1 MLKSKN
7 NRFTLVLILKVTKV
21 LDLKTIHILKLFIF
35 VSLILKLL
43 IMKTARIATID
54 VFRALTMFLML
65 FVNDIPGIKQIPH
78 WLLHA
83 KADEDML
90 GFSDII
96 FPCFLFVMG
105 MSVPFAILK
114 RQEKRESLGGTL
126 KHIIERTLALI
137 VMGLFTVNLGSYDG
151 NATGLPYSWYVILL
165 VISFFLIW
173 NLYPKAE
180 GISKYIYKGLKWG
193 GVLLMIGLFL
203 LFEGKNGAV
212 FAPKWWGILGLIGW
226 TYLVTAIVF
235 LITRIRLVWMTC
247 AWVLFL
253 ALSVLS
259 HGTWDLSYLPSDM
272 VHHALGV
279 SGAFAS
285 VLLIH
290 WGNKENPFKFVG
302 TMIGLGMLML
312 VFFFAS
318 HPHWII
324 SKIQATPTW
333 LFVCNAI
340 SFFMVGIFYFLVDV
354 KNKTN
359 WFAIIKPAGTVTLT
373 CYMIPYAWYA
383 VQRLL
388 AFHYPAFL
396 CTGVP
401 GLCRSLLFSLV
412 VVWIA
417 GWLMKVNIRL
427 KI

>member
-1 MLKSKN
+1 
-7 NRFTLVLILKVTKV
+7 
-21 LDLKTIHILKLFIF
+21 
-35 VSLILKLL
+35 
-43 IMKTARIATID
+43 MKISRIATID
-54 VFRALTMFLML
+54 VFRAITMFLML

-83 KADEDML
+83 DMNEDML

-105 MSVPFAILK
+105 MSVPFALLK
-114 RQEKRESLGGTL
+114 RKEKGESLWGTL
-126 KHIIERTLALI
+126 RHILERTLALI

-151 NATGLPYSWYVILL
+151 EATGLPYSWYLILL
-165 VISFFLIW
+165 VLSFFLTW

-180 GISKYIYKGLKWG
+180 GWKKHLFTGMKYAGI
-193 GVLLMIGLFL
+193 LLMIGLFC

-235 LITRIRLVWMTC
+235 LIVRIRLVWMSS
-247 AWVLFL
+247 AWLIVL
-253 ALSVLS
+253 ALTVLS
-259 HGTWDLSYLPSDM
+259 HNGMLDLSSLPSDM
-272 VHHALGV
+272 THHALGV

-290 WGNKENPFKFVG
+290 WGNREKPFKFVG
-302 TMIGLGMLML
+302 TMLGLGVLML
-312 VFFFAS
+312 ALFFVS
-318 HPHWII
+318 HPYWII

-340 SFFMVGIFYFLVDV
+340 SFFVVGILYYLTDV
-354 KNKTN
+354 MNKAH
-359 WFAIIKPAGTVTLT
+359 WFSIIKPAGTVTLT

-383 VQRLL
+383 VQRLIG
-388 AFHYPAFL
+388 FHYPDFL
-396 CTGVP
+396 CVGVP

-412 VVWIA
+412 IVWIA
-417 GWLMKVNIRL
+417 GLLMKVNVRL

>member
-1 MLKSKN
+1 
-7 NRFTLVLILKVTKV
+7 
-21 LDLKTIHILKLFIF
+21 
-35 VSLILKLL
+35 
-43 IMKTARIATID
+43 MKISRIATID
-54 VFRALTMFLML
+54 VFRAITMFLML

-83 KADEDML
+83 DMNEDML

-105 MSVPFAILK
+105 MSVPFALLK
-114 RQEKRESLGGTL
+114 RKEKGESLWGTL
-126 KHIIERTLALI
+126 RHILERTLALI

-151 NATGLPYSWYVILL
+151 EATGLPYSWYLILL
-165 VISFFLIW
+165 VLSFFLTW

-180 GISKYIYKGLKWG
+180 GWKKYLFTGMKYAGI
-193 GVLLMIGLFL
+193 LLMIGLFC

-235 LITRIRLVWMTC
+235 LIVHIRLVWMSS
-247 AWVLFL
+247 AWLIVL
-253 ALSVLS
+253 ALTILS
-259 HGTWDLSYLPSDM
+259 HNGMLNLSSLPSDM
-272 VHHALGV
+272 THHALGV

-290 WGNKENPFKFVG
+290 WGNREKPFKFVG

-312 VFFFAS
+312 ALFFVS

-354 KNKTN
+354 KNKAN
-359 WFAIIKPAGTVTLT
+359 WFSIIRPAGTVTLT

-417 GWLMKVNIRL
+417 GALMKIHVRL

>member
-1 MLKSKN
+1 MKN
-7 NRFTLVLILKVTKV
+7 T
-21 LDLKTIHILKLFIF
+21 
-35 VSLILKLL
+35 
-43 IMKTARIATID
+43 RIATID
-54 VFRALTMFLML
+54 VFRAITMFLML

-83 KADEDML
+83 KMDEDML

-114 RQEKRESLGGTL
+114 RQEKGKSFWGTL
-126 KHIIERTLALI
+126 RHVLERTLALI

-151 NATGLPYSWYVILL
+151 EATGLPYAWYSILL
-165 VISFFLIW
+165 VVSFFLTW
-173 NLYPKAE
+173 NLYPKSE
-180 GISKYIYKGLKWG
+180 GVSRYLFKGMKWG
-193 GVLLMIGLFL
+193 GVLLMLGLFL
-203 LFEGKNGAV
+203 MYEGKNGAV

-235 LITRIRLVWMTC
+235 LIARIRLVWMAC

-259 HGTWDLSYLPSDM
+259 HGTLDLSFLPSDM

-290 WGNKENPFKFVG
+290 WGNKEKPFKFVG

-312 VFFFAS
+312 IFFFAS

-354 KNKTN
+354 KNKAN

>member
-1 MLKSKN
+1 
-7 NRFTLVLILKVTKV
+7 
-21 LDLKTIHILKLFIF
+21 
-35 VSLILKLL
+35 
-43 IMKTARIATID
+43 MKISRIATID
-54 VFRALTMFLML
+54 VFRAITMFLML

-83 KADEDML
+83 DMNEDML

-105 MSVPFAILK
+105 MSVPFALLK
-114 RQEKRESLGGTL
+114 RKEKGESLWGTL
-126 KHIIERTLALI
+126 RHILERTLALI

-151 NATGLPYSWYVILL
+151 EATGLPYSWYLILL
-165 VISFFLIW
+165 VLSFFLTW

-180 GISKYIYKGLKWG
+180 GWKKHLFTGMKYAGI
-193 GVLLMIGLFL
+193 LLMIGLFC

-226 TYLVTAIVF
+226 TYLVTAFVF
-235 LITRIRLVWMTC
+235 LIVRIRLVWMSS
-247 AWVLFL
+247 AWLIVL
-253 ALSVLS
+253 ALTVLS
-259 HGTWDLSYLPSDM
+259 HNGMLDLSSLPSDM
-272 VHHALGV
+272 THHALGV

-290 WGNKENPFKFVG
+290 WGNREKPFKFVG
-302 TMIGLGMLML
+302 TMLGLGVLML
-312 VFFFAS
+312 ALFFVS
-318 HPHWII
+318 HPYWII

-340 SFFMVGIFYFLVDV
+340 SFFVVGILYYLTDV
-354 KNKTN
+354 MNKAH
-359 WFAIIKPAGTVTLT
+359 WFSIIKPAGTVTLT

-383 VQRLL
+383 VQRLIG
-388 AFHYPAFL
+388 FHYPDFL
-396 CTGVP
+396 CVGVP

-412 VVWIA
+412 IVWIA
-417 GWLMKVNIRL
+417 GLLMKVNVRL

>member
-1 MLKSKN
+1 MKN
-7 NRFTLVLILKVTKV
+7 T
-21 LDLKTIHILKLFIF
+21 
-35 VSLILKLL
+35 
-43 IMKTARIATID
+43 RIATID
-54 VFRALTMFLML
+54 VFRAITMFLML

-83 KADEDML
+83 KMDEDML

-114 RQEKRESLGGTL
+114 RQEKGESFWGTL
-126 KHIIERTLALI
+126 RHVLERTLALI

-151 NATGLPYSWYVILL
+151 EATGLPYAWYSILL
-165 VISFFLIW
+165 VVSFFLTW
-173 NLYPKAE
+173 NLYPKSE
-180 GISKYIYKGLKWG
+180 GVSRYLFKGMKWG
-193 GVLLMIGLFL
+193 GVLLMLGLFL
-203 LFEGKNGAV
+203 MYEGKNGAV

-235 LITRIRLVWMTC
+235 LIARIRLVWMAC

-259 HGTWDLSYLPSDM
+259 HGTWDLSFLPSDM
-272 VHHALGV
+272 THHALGV

-285 VLLIH
+285 VLLIRL
-290 WGNKENPFKFVG
+290 GNKEKPFKFVG

-354 KNKTN
+354 KNKAN
-359 WFAIIKPAGTVTLT
+359 WFSIIKPAGTVTLT

-383 VQRLL
+383 VQGLL

-396 CTGVP
+396 CAGVP

-417 GWLMKVNIRL
+417 GVLMKIHVRL

>member
-1 MLKSKN
+1 
-7 NRFTLVLILKVTKV
+7 
-21 LDLKTIHILKLFIF
+21 
-35 VSLILKLL
+35 
-43 IMKTARIATID
+43 MKISRIATID
-54 VFRALTMFLML
+54 VFRAITMFLML

-83 KADEDML
+83 DMNEDML

-105 MSVPFAILK
+105 MSVPFALLK
-114 RQEKRESLGGTL
+114 RKEKGESLWGTL
-126 KHIIERTLALI
+126 RHILERTLALI

-151 NATGLPYSWYVILL
+151 EATGLPYSWYLILL
-165 VISFFLIW
+165 VLSFFLTW

-180 GISKYIYKGLKWG
+180 GWKKYLFTGMKYAGI
-193 GVLLMIGLFL
+193 LLMIGLFC

-235 LITRIRLVWMTC
+235 LIVRIRLVWMLS
-247 AWVLFL
+247 AWLIVL
-253 ALSVLS
+253 ALTVLS
-259 HGTWDLSYLPSDM
+259 HNGMLDLSSLPSDM
-272 VHHALGV
+272 THHALGV

-290 WGNKENPFKFVG
+290 LGNREKPFKFVG
-302 TMIGLGMLML
+302 TMLGLGVLML
-312 VFFFAS
+312 ALFFVS
-318 HPHWII
+318 HPYWII

-340 SFFMVGIFYFLVDV
+340 SFFMVGILYYLTDV
-354 KNKTN
+354 MNKAH
-359 WFAIIKPAGTVTLT
+359 WFSIIKPAGTVTLT
-373 CYMIPYAWYA
+373 CYMIPYAWNA
-383 VQRLL
+383 VQRLIG
-388 AFHYPAFL
+388 FHYPDFL
-396 CTGVP
+396 CIGVP

-412 VVWIA
+412 IVWIA
-417 GWLMKVNIRL
+417 GLLMKVNVRL

>member
-1 MLKSKN
+1 
-7 NRFTLVLILKVTKV
+7 
-21 LDLKTIHILKLFIF
+21 
-35 VSLILKLL
+35 
-43 IMKTARIATID
+43 MKISRIATID
-54 VFRALTMFLML
+54 VFRAITMFLML

-83 KADEDML
+83 DMNEDML

-105 MSVPFAILK
+105 MSVPFALLK
-114 RQEKRESLGGTL
+114 RKEKGESLWGTL
-126 KHIIERTLALI
+126 RHILERTLALI

-151 NATGLPYSWYVILL
+151 EATGLPYSWYLILL
-165 VISFFLIW
+165 VLSFFLTW
-173 NLYPKAE
+173 SLYPKAE
-180 GISKYIYKGLKWG
+180 GWKKHLFTGMKYAGI
-193 GVLLMIGLFL
+193 LLMIGLFC

-235 LITRIRLVWMTC
+235 LIVRIRLVWMLS
-247 AWVLFL
+247 AWLIVLTL
-253 ALSVLS
+253 TVLS
-259 HGTWDLSYLPSDM
+259 HNGMLDLSSLPSDM
-272 VHHALGV
+272 THHALGV

-290 WGNKENPFKFVG
+290 WGNREKPFKFVG
-302 TMIGLGMLML
+302 TMLGLGVLML
-312 VFFFAS
+312 ALFFVS
-318 HPHWII
+318 HPYWII

-340 SFFMVGIFYFLVDV
+340 SFFMVGILYYLTDV
-354 KNKTN
+354 MNKAH
-359 WFAIIKPAGTVTLT
+359 WFSIIKPAGTVTLT

-383 VQRLL
+383 VQRLIG
-388 AFHYPAFL
+388 FHYPDFL
-396 CTGVP
+396 CVGVP

-412 VVWIA
+412 IVWIA
-417 GWLMKVNIRL
+417 GLLMKVNVRL

>member
-1 MLKSKN
+1 
-7 NRFTLVLILKVTKV
+7 
-21 LDLKTIHILKLFIF
+21 
-35 VSLILKLL
+35 
-43 IMKTARIATID
+43 MKISRIATID
-54 VFRALTMFLML
+54 VFRAITMFLML

-83 KADEDML
+83 DMNEDML

-105 MSVPFAILK
+105 MSVPFALLK
-114 RQEKRESLGGTL
+114 RKEKGESLWGTL
-126 KHIIERTLALI
+126 RHILERTLALI

-151 NATGLPYSWYVILL
+151 EATGLPYSWYLILL
-165 VISFFLIW
+165 VLSFFLTW

-180 GISKYIYKGLKWG
+180 GWKKHLFTGMKYAGI
-193 GVLLMIGLFL
+193 LLMIGLFC

-235 LITRIRLVWMTC
+235 LIVRIRLVWMSS
-247 AWVLFL
+247 AWLIVL
-253 ALSVLS
+253 ALTVLS
-259 HGTWDLSYLPSDM
+259 HNGMLDLSSLPSDM
-272 VHHALGV
+272 THHALGV

-290 WGNKENPFKFVG
+290 WGNREKPFKFVG
-302 TMIGLGMLML
+302 TMLGLGVLML
-312 VFFFAS
+312 ALFFVS
-318 HPHWII
+318 HPYWII

-340 SFFMVGIFYFLVDV
+340 SFFMVGILYYLTDV
-354 KNKTN
+354 MNKAH
-359 WFAIIKPAGTVTLT
+359 WFSIIKPAGTVTLT

-383 VQRLL
+383 VQRLIG
-388 AFHYPAFL
+388 FHYPDFL
-396 CTGVP
+396 CVGVP

-412 VVWIA
+412 IVWIA
-417 GWLMKVNIRL
+417 GMLMKVHVRL

>member
-1 MLKSKN
+1 
-7 NRFTLVLILKVTKV
+7 
-21 LDLKTIHILKLFIF
+21 
-35 VSLILKLL
+35 
-43 IMKTARIATID
+43 
-54 VFRALTMFLML
+54 
-65 FVNDIPGIKQIPH
+65 
-78 WLLHA
+78 
-83 KADEDML
+83 
-90 GFSDII
+90 
-96 FPCFLFVMG
+96 
-105 MSVPFAILK
+105 
-114 RQEKRESLGGTL
+114 
-126 KHIIERTLALI
+126 
-137 VMGLFTVNLGSYDG
+137 
-151 NATGLPYSWYVILL
+151 
-165 VISFFLIW
+165 
-173 NLYPKAE
+173 
-180 GISKYIYKGLKWG
+180 
-193 GVLLMIGLFL
+193 
-203 LFEGKNGAV
+203 
-212 FAPKWWGILGLIGW
+212 
-226 TYLVTAIVF
+226 
-235 LITRIRLVWMTC
+235 
-247 AWVLFL
+247 
-253 ALSVLS
+253 
-259 HGTWDLSYLPSDM
+259 M

-354 KNKTN
+354 KNKAN